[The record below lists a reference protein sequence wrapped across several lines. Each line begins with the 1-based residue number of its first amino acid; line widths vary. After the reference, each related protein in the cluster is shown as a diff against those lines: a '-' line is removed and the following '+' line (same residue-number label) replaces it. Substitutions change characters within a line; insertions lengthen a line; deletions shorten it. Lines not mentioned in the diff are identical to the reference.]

1 MLMLSCCRMLLR
13 IRVVFLKQIL
23 GWMLNGILCDDTS
36 EFFIQEKNS
45 DNVSTS
51 YRSSISDASIAIAE
65 SLYETNKYRS
75 VYENHK
81 SSNTA
86 DKATRKFDW
95 VTTYMLKLENLPE
108 SHVSPRLATKIMF
121 AGKAVKLIQLTTSK
135 VHLGNVKIEETNRS
149 GMLCYTEAQCEVL
162 QYLGG
167 LFCISEDKDNLNVDT
182 QQGILLFLVYIVYF

>member
-1 MLMLSCCRMLLR
+1 
-13 IRVVFLKQIL
+13 
-23 GWMLNGILCDDTS
+23 
-36 EFFIQEKNS
+36 
-45 DNVSTS
+45 
-51 YRSSISDASIAIAE
+51 
-65 SLYETNKYRS
+65 
-75 VYENHK
+75 
-81 SSNTA
+81 
-86 DKATRKFDW
+86 
-95 VTTYMLKLENLPE
+95 MLKLENLPE